1 MGAGWFGNCR
11 LWFWKLRRLKVKT
24 KLFAAFLLGALLVQT
39 GLAQNGY
46 EKIMLIA
53 KGSYTT
59 ISSTS
64 VGTSGSVL
72 IQNPNAKRV
81 DLTCRNN
88 SAFTLFIGTNAAST
102 GLLNTGFPVLAN
114 EAFELGAFSDASYG
128 IGSGGTVDV
137 RCWEGAI
144 R

>member
-1 MGAGWFGNCR
+1 MKKNLAI
-11 LWFWKLRRLKVKT
+11 
-24 KLFAAFLLGALLVQT
+24 AFLLGALLVKT
-39 GLAQNGY
+39 GLAQAGY

-64 VGTSGSVL
+64 VGTSASVL
-72 IQNPNAKRV
+72 IQNPNASRA

-88 SAFTLFIGTNAAST
+88 SAFILYIGTNAAST

-114 EAFELGAFSDASYG
+114 EVFELGAFSDAHYG

-137 RCWEGAI
+137 RCWEGAV